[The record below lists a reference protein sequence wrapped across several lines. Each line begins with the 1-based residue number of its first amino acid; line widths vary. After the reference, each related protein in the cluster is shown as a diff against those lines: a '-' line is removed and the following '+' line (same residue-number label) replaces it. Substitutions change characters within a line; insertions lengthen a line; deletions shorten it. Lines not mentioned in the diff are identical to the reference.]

1 MSTKLLLVLGIL
13 LGVLALA
20 MLWPPGPD
28 RAPELVEPSGE
39 LLRSSRF
46 VLEREG
52 TRWLDESFSLFLMP
66 DGGRLL
72 ILQST
77 LTVSGV
83 PIRIAAQTQ
92 YDGEYRPI
100 AYQLAAETPTGT
112 QIVSAQRAEGALRM
126 EARAGAARQSSDL
139 ALASDPLLLDN
150 NVIAHYVILFEAI
163 RAGSIAKMFSAA
175 VPQALAGIP
184 SRWEDPVPTR
194 IQSGDRF
201 YDGRKIAIHLGD
213 VAIDL
218 VSFEGRLV
226 GLVNRTQGTVAYDVD
241 LLPSGLRLL
250 ETEAAS
256 PLEGFIE
263 KPASF
268 RSTDLA
274 LSGTLCLPS
283 TQTAPLCAVLLVA
296 GSGPVDRDG
305 NAPGFPMDAYRQLA
319 HALARSGIASLRY
332 DKRGVG
338 ASQGDATA
346 ASRSDLMSDVRAAW
360 DWLGAQPELVGVRR
374 VALGHSEGAYL
385 VEELAADNPSV
396 DGLILLCG
404 SPQSLAAVTR
414 WQVET
419 LLRAQGALDE
429 QVAAALAQED
439 EYLAFVKSSAGQWTD
454 YRAAELR
461 KALPWLTEAA
471 AEQLK
476 ASPLG
481 LAWLREHYNADPVA
495 VLARVTCPVLVVS
508 ASKDVQVPPADG
520 EALAVVLRRAGNTS
534 VTSLVIADLNHVLR
548 HHPEEPNLI
557 YQHLDEPVDER
568 VAGRIVAWIKTVWGD

>member
-20 MLWPPGPD
+20 MLWPLGPA
-28 RAPELVEPSGE
+28 RAPEPVESSGE
-39 LLRSSRF
+39 LLRTSRF

-52 TRWLDESFSLFLMP
+52 ARWLEESFSLFLMP

-112 QIVSAQRAEGALRM
+112 QIVSAQSAEDAFRM
-126 EARAGAARQSSDL
+126 EVRAGAARQSSDL
-139 ALASDPLLLDN
+139 ALADDPVLLDN
-150 NVIAHYVILFEAI
+150 NVIAHYAVLFEAI
-163 RAGSIAKMFSAA
+163 RTGSIAQTFSAA

-194 IQSGDRF
+194 IQSGERF
-201 YDGRKIAIHLGD
+201 YDGKKTALHLGD

-218 VSFEGRLV
+218 VSFEGRFV
-226 GLVNRTQGTVAYDVD
+226 GLLNRTQGTVAYDAD
-241 LLPSGLRLL
+241 LLPNGLKLI
-250 ETEAAS
+250 ETETTS
-256 PLEGFIE
+256 PLEGVVE
-263 KPASF
+263 KHVSF
-268 RSTDLA
+268 RSADVV

-283 TQTAPLCAVLLVA
+283 TQTAPLCAALFVA

-305 NAPGFPMDAYRQLA
+305 NAPGFAMDAYRQLA
-319 HALARSGIASLRY
+319 HALARNGIASLRY

-338 ASQGDATA
+338 ASQGDARV
-346 ASRSDLMSDVRAAW
+346 ASRSDLVGDVRAAW
-360 DWLGAQPELVGVRR
+360 GWLAGQPELAGVPR
-374 VALGHSEGAYL
+374 VAIGHSEGAYL
-385 VEELAADNPSV
+385 IQELAADNPSV
-396 DGLILLCG
+396 AGLILLCG
-404 SPQSLAAVTR
+404 SQQSLAAVTR

-419 LLRAQGALDE
+419 LLRAQGASDE

-439 EYLAFVKSSAGQWTD
+439 EYLAFVKASRGQWSD
-454 YRAAELR
+454 ISVAELR
-461 KALPWLTEAA
+461 AALPWLSGPA

-476 ASPLG
+476 GSPLG
-481 LAWLREHYNADPVA
+481 LAWLREHYNADPTV
-495 VLARVTCPVLVVS
+495 VLARITCPVLVVS
-508 ASKDVQVPPADG
+508 AGKDVQVPPEDG
-520 EALAVVLRRAGNTS
+520 DAMAQVLREAGNAK

-548 HHPEEPNLI
+548 HHPEEPNPI

-568 VAGRIVAWIKTVWGD
+568 VAASIVEWVKTVWGD